1 MTHRLLFAKATLG
14 DIEAVFNFSSIKLKQ
29 GEHEAVKQVK
39 SFSPPRTD
47 ETTTTMLQHTHC
59 THIPQHICSR
69 GKRVI
74 FVILLRF
81 LRRSVLGLCL
91 LYCIGHSR
99 LWWGSRGGVLGR
111 WGCWRSIVGAELGLI
126 LPHRSCKEEGR
137 NGRGPRKLHTY
148 SAISH
153 TIHTRTYIRT
163 HVQAH
168 NNNNNNNKGS
178 TRTA

>member
-1 MTHRLLFAKATLG
+1 MKRVTHRLLFAKATLG

-81 LRRSVLGLCL
+81 LRRSVLGLCR

-111 WGCWRSIVGAELGLI
+111 WGRWRSIVGTKLGLI
-126 LPHRSCKEEGR
+126 LPHRGCKEEGR

-148 SAISH
+148 SAISR
-153 TIHTRTYIRT
+153 TIHARTSTQQQQQQQQQRL
-163 HVQAH
+163 
-168 NNNNNNNKGS
+168 NKDS
-178 TRTA
+178 LI